1 MLQPQMNKLKLPKS
15 KFQELK
21 AAYMPKD
28 TEIQQKPQ
36 QQQQQPLSTGFGS
49 GFGGSS
55 SFSQPQQSQQQLQQ
69 SQQLSTRINKEC
81 KFHIKLHDYEKNDF
95 DAQYWGPIIGS
106 SSLETRYDQQA
117 YNTAQYRIGV
127 QRYHQEIM
135 HFVTHFSMKNKQ
147 FEELYS
153 KQVNL
158 RRRFLR
164 IMKQVEMLRCKG
176 KPIQTEEEE
185 MSEKLHSMKLY
196 LSGGPERHLEIL
208 KLKQAQLDIRHDNDD
223 NLEVNDLNS
232 LKQRLRIQGTELE
245 KLIKMVN
252 KDKRDLDL
260 VQNDLK

>member
-1 MLQPQMNKLKLPKS
+1 MQQVPPQMNKLKLPKS

-28 TEIQQKPQ
+28 TEIHH
-36 QQQQQPLSTGFGS
+36 QQQPTNTTGFMSS
-49 GFGGSS
+49 GFAGQS
-55 SFSQPQQSQQQLQQ
+55 SFSQPQQSQQQL
-69 SQQLSTRINKEC
+69 QQLSTRINKEC

-106 SSLETRYDQQA
+106 SSLDTRYDKQA
-117 YNTAQYRIGV
+117 YNTSQYRIGV

-158 RRRFLR
+158 RRRFFK
-164 IMKQVEMLRCKG
+164 IMKQVEMLRSKG

-185 MSEKLHSMKLY
+185 MSEKLNSMKLY
-196 LSGGPERHLEIL
+196 LSGGPERHLEML
-208 KLKQAQLDIRHDNDD
+208 KLKQAQLDVRHDNDE
-223 NLEVNDLNS
+223 NLESNDLNS
-232 LKQRLRIQGTELE
+232 IKQRLRIQGTELE

-260 VQNDLK
+260 IQNDMK